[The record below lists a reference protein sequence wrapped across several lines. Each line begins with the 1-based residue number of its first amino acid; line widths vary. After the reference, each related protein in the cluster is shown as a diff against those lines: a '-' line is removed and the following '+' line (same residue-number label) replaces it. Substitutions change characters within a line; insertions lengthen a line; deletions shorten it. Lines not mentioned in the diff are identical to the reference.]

1 MKCTTYGGKECTI
14 YDEMKCTTYDG
25 VECSRKIKRK
35 DLLAEWNVPK
45 KPPPQNKS
53 EKVAIIEK

>member
-14 YDEMKCTTYDG
+14 CDEMKCTTYDG

-35 DLLAEWNVPK
+35 RSFSGVECTKEATSPK
-45 KPPPQNKS
+45 Q
-53 EKVAIIEK
+53 V